1 MIYLQRNSAAA
12 GGKPVIEIVAVEDAG
27 SAAPYEAQGYERCTF
42 EAFREAWR
50 LRDRLSLDQIMAAR
64 QKSAPVH
71 GIYPAAG

>member
-1 MIYLQRNSAAA
+1 MIYLQRRSAAA
-12 GGKPVIEIVAVEDAG
+12 GGKPAIEIVAVEDAH

-50 LRDRLSLDQIMAAR
+50 LRDQLSLEQIRATFQALVPAR
-64 QKSAPVH
+64 